1 MHTITGYGTDA
12 KLDTLAILE
21 RANSGAGVVHVHAL
35 DTDPHSDSF
44 GDIVDMLGVISA
56 RPSDSD
62 VALKVGRATRY
73 PGTHCR
79 TCGSEVTREAVR
91 ELVAL

>member
-12 KLDTLAILE
+12 KLDTLAILD
-21 RANSGAGVVHVHAL
+21 RANSGAGAVHLHTF
-35 DTDPHSDSF
+35 DGTE
-44 GDIVDMLGVISA
+44 IVDVVGVVYA
-56 RPSDSD
+56 RPAGVE
-62 VALKVGRATRY
+62 VALKVGRARRY